1 MELITAHGGHKVDT
15 NNVTQFQARHDLHR
29 HFVEM
34 EGPYTRTT
42 WRDWLK
48 VVGAYLAGAAVLTA
62 VGFAVGYA
70 WGRFAEVVL

>member
-1 MELITAHGGHKVDT
+1 MNLITAHGGHKVDT

-42 WRDWLK
+42 WRDWAK
-48 VVGAYLAGAAVLTA
+48 VFVAYCLGTAALAGMGLAAGYI
-62 VGFAVGYA
+62 VGVM
-70 WGRFAEVVL
+70 L